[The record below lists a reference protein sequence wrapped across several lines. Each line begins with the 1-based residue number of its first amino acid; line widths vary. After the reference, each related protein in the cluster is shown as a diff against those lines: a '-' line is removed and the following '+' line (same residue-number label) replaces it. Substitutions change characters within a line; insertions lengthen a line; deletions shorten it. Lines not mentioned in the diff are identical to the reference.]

1 MPKPSQR
8 VEPYLNR
15 LYAYALSLTNHP
27 QDAMDIVQDC
37 ATRAIE
43 ARRVPDDEAAYR
55 AWLFR
60 IVRNLFI
67 DSLRRRSRAPET
79 LADSDPKDGANEA
92 WHCERALISGI
103 TVRMG
108 LRRLSPG
115 HRDIIALVDIAGLS
129 YAETA
134 TLLGVPLGT
143 VMSRLSRARRMLL
156 AHISAENVRPF
167 PAAKTKKSL

>member
-1 MPKPSQR
+1 M
-8 VEPYLNR
+8 
-15 LYAYALSLTNHP
+15 
-27 QDAMDIVQDC
+27 
-37 ATRAIE
+37 
-43 ARRVPDDEAAYR
+43 
-55 AWLFR
+55 
-60 IVRNLFI
+60 RNLFI

-167 PAAKTKKSL
+167 PVAKTKKSL